1 MARRVKEYVEIS
13 DYTSLDAVLEQL
25 KTVRAALDDGASPEI
40 AMRGDDFFGQR
51 LTITFLRE
59 LTRDEAALE
68 RKYSPERCRQKQLA
82 GPARPRNTLGA
93 RRRAAQGRA

>member
-1 MARRVKEYVEIS
+1 MGRRIKEFVEIS

-25 KTVRAALDDGASPEI
+25 KTVRAALDDGASTEI

-68 RKYSPERCRQKQLA
+68 RKYSPERSRQKQLSRA
-82 GPARPRNTLGA
+82 ARPRNTVGA
-93 RRRAAQGRA
+93 RGGVAQGRT